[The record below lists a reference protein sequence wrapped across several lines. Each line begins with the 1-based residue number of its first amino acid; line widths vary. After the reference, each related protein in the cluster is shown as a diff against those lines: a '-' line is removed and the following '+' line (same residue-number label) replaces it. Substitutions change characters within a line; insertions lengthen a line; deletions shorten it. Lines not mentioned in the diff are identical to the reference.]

1 MLNSNNISTYNT
13 YKLFVFSFL
22 LAILTYGFA
31 LTNFTVSIDNEIP
44 ILPDYGLD
52 LGRWGQNLIVYHLF
66 KGHLQYFSLALSLFL
81 FSIAAVRLTNLFKFQ
96 GYSALFFCAL
106 FVTFPQISY
115 QVVFGMMADI
125 AALGVLLSVFAV
137 ELFQK
142 GIETPSPKKKVLLF
156 LSVAL
161 LLMFTLS
168 MYQAFI
174 LVPTAIY
181 AILFFQNS
189 FKDTFSLKSEIKNIL
204 LFGGIL
210 IVALLLY
217 YISVKIICP
226 IQQGGYLTSFV
237 SEGSTDNR
245 FLNFCSI
252 WGKNLL
258 GAFYYG
264 EKLFTV
270 ATLSGLCLLVYF
282 FIAKK
287 HIAVRFVTLL
297 VILMLPFMMSS
308 IITNGYHPPRLYL
321 TSNLVFAFLI
331 VFVADHFNIS
341 TRMITKTVLTV
352 IVLVNFYF
360 VTNLFN
366 AVHKIYKYDKK
377 IAEKIDFT
385 IQSKYPDFSSSDKYV
400 YFYGHFPFDN
410 YQKFQLKNSEIFS
423 GSIFVWDNGNNYR
436 ITNFFRE
443 ADVAE
448 YRMIDTKE
456 QFNSVKDSI
465 AKMPIWPNHE
475 SVKMFNNIVVVKL
488 GNEKGSPL
496 NIE

>member
-1 MLNSNNISTYNT
+1 MAL
-13 YKLFVFSFL
+13 
-22 LAILTYGFA
+22 LTYGFA

-52 LGRWGQNLIVYHLF
+52 LGRWGQNLIVYHIF
-66 KGHLQYFSLALSLFL
+66 KGHLQYFSLVLSLFL
-81 FSIAAVRLTNLFKFQ
+81 FSFCAIRLSNLFKFQ
-96 GYSALFFCAL
+96 GYSALFFCGL

-125 AALGVLLSVFAV
+125 AALGILFSVFVV
-137 ELFQK
+137 ELFLK
-142 GIETPSPKKKVLLF
+142 GLAVPTPAKKFPYF
-156 LSVAL
+156 LSAAL
-161 LLMFTLS
+161 LLVFTLS

-181 AILFFQNS
+181 TILFFQNTFQQS
-189 FKDTFSLKSEIKNIL
+189 FDLKSEIRKTL
-204 LFGGIL
+204 VFGGIL
-210 IVALLLY
+210 VSALVLY

-226 IQQGGYLTSFV
+226 VQQGGYLTSFV

-252 WGKNLL
+252 WSKNLV
-258 GAFYYG
+258 GGFYYG
-264 EKLFTV
+264 ETLFIL
-270 ATLSGLCLLVYF
+270 ATLCGLVLFVYF

-287 HIAVRFVTLL
+287 QLVVRFVTLL
-297 VILMLPFMMSS
+297 IILMLPFLMSS

-321 TSNLVFAFLI
+321 TSNLVFAFII
-331 VFVADHFNIS
+331 VFVTDHFNLS
-341 TRMITKTVLTV
+341 AKNFVKLAVVMIMFT
-352 IVLVNFYF
+352 NFFF
-360 VTNLFN
+360 VTKLFN
-366 AVHKIYKYDKK
+366 AVHKIYSYDRR

-385 IQSKYPDFSSSDKYV
+385 IQTKYPSFSASEKYV
-400 YFYGHFPFDN
+400 YFYGHFPFDS

-448 YRMIDTKE
+448 YRMLDTKE
-456 QFNSVKDSI
+456 QLNTVKDSI
-465 AKMPIWPNHE
+465 AKMPVWPNQE
-475 SVKMFNNIVVVKL
+475 SVRMFNNIVVVKL

-496 NIE
+496 YFE